1 MTRADATQLPGP
13 FLSPP
18 YVYLSHEMHTSQ
30 IDILSQTFE
39 NYSFSG
45 LAKNSF
51 VFFHKMLGKKLEQ
64 IFWPTQYEG
73 FTCGWIPL
81 QNQIHEDSN

>member
-30 IDILSQTFE
+30 IDIPSQTFE

-45 LAKNSF
+45 LAKKLIC
-51 VFFHKMLGKKLEQ
+51 VF
-64 IFWPTQYEG
+64 P
-73 FTCGWIPL
+73 
-81 QNQIHEDSN
+81 